1 MEIQN
6 NNIICELSNILSVL
20 GEPTRLAIV
29 IYLLDEPS
37 NVTDITKHLNLS
49 QPIVS
54 HHLRILKDARILKS
68 YKSGKCTY
76 YCISSDF
83 IRGIIEDSIKMM
95 EVGGLYE

>member
-29 IYLLDEPS
+29 IYLLDEPA

-54 HHLRILKDARILKS
+54 HHLRVLKDARILSS
-68 YKSGKCTY
+68 YKRGKCTY
-76 YCISSDF
+76 YCISSDYV
-83 IRGIIEDSIKMM
+83 RGIVEDSVKMM
-95 EVGGLYE
+95 EVGVIHD

>member
-29 IYLLDEPS
+29 IYLLDEPA

-54 HHLRILKDARILKS
+54 HHLRVLKDARILSS

-76 YCISSDF
+76 YCISSDYV
-83 IRGIIEDSIKMM
+83 RGIVEDSIKMM
-95 EVGGLYE
+95 EVGAIHD